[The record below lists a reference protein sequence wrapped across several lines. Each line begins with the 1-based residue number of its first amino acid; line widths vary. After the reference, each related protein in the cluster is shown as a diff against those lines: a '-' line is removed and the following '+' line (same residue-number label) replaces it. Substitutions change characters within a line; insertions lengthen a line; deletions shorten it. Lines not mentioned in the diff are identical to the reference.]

1 MVMLGWVTEGEG
13 KRAKPKATQLL
24 GLPLWKLELPV
35 PGRSWEKRAAK
46 GLRLL
51 AAQRVTRVLTAPDCP
66 HWSMLRQYGFRPVET
81 RALRGALLPDW
92 VARVMAARGI
102 EPRRAVVCLRG
113 GRETPDME
121 RSAHRLCP
129 LVRGLIIDVPG
140 GGELAARLRREY
152 GVPILPAGSVWADL
166 TIRFEEGP
174 VLEGAAFAWKGHPMP
189 QDCEVL
195 PLLSA
200 LWECGRVKREDIAI
214 LV

>member
-13 KRAKPKATQLL
+13 KRARLENTQLL
-24 GLPLWKLELPV
+24 GLPLWKLELPA
-35 PGRSWEKRAAK
+35 PGRNWEKRAVK

-51 AAQRVTRVLTAPDCP
+51 AAQRVTRVLTPPEFA
-66 HWSMLRQYGFRPVET
+66 HWPMLRRFGFRPVET

-92 VARVMAARGI
+92 AARAMTARGI
-102 EPRRAVVCLRG
+102 DPRRAAVYLRAE
-113 GRETPDME
+113 RETPDME
-121 RSAHRLCP
+121 RAAYRLCP
-129 LVRGLIIDVPG
+129 MVRDLVIDVPG
-140 GGELAARLRREY
+140 GSELAARLRREY
-152 GVPILPAGSVWADL
+152 GVPILPAGSVRADL

-174 VLEGAAFAWKGHPMP
+174 VLEGAAFTLKGRQMP
-189 QDCEVL
+189 QDCEAL